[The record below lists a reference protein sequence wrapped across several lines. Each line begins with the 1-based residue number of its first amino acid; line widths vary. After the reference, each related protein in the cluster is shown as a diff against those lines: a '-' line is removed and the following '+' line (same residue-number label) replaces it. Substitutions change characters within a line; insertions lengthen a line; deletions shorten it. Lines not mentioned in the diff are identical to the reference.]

1 MKKTILLSG
10 GGTLGPVTPLLALV
24 EVWRKGDAEIDFVF
38 VGTPSGPERELVE
51 AVGIPFYTLST
62 PKLSRHQKWQWPF
75 LPPLLALSFARS
87 LSLLRSIRPDAHI
100 TAGGYTSVPLAFAGK
115 LLGIPLFVHQLDQ
128 GVGLA
133 NKLMAPLAKRIT
145 VTFEESLAGFGAEKA
160 LVVGAVVRPSIKEG
174 DVERARKRFGLLDR
188 KTILVLGGGT
198 GSIEINT
205 ALSPLLPELTKSYNV
220 LHITGKGK
228 GESAPFEGEGYRAVE
243 FLGAEIADAYALA
256 DIVVARAG
264 MGTILELSA
273 LRKASVFIPL
283 RGTTQVANATKLR
296 DAGACEML
304 LHVNPQILKQ
314 AILRL
319 LEDPARTLSTQTSI
333 ARAFPPN
340 GAETLVKLV
349 NETLGS

>member
-24 EVWRKGDAEIDFVF
+24 EVWRAKGEEVEFVF
-38 VGTPSGPERELVE
+38 VGTPRGPERELVE
-51 AVGIPFYTLST
+51 AMGIPFYALST

-87 LSLLRSIRPDAHI
+87 LALLRSLKPDAHI

-115 LLGIPLFVHQLDQ
+115 LLGIPLFIHQLDQ

-145 VTFEESLAGFGAEKA
+145 TTFEESLVGFGAEKA
-160 LVVGAVVRPSIKEG
+160 LVVGAVVRPSILAG
-174 DVERARKRFGLLDR
+174 DSERARKRFGLLDR
-188 KTILVLGGGT
+188 RTILVLGGGT
-198 GSIEINT
+198 GSAEINT
-205 ALSPLLPELTKSYNV
+205 ALAPILPEITKRFNV

-228 GESAPFEGEGYRAVE
+228 GLPTPFEGEGYRSVE
-243 FLGAEIADAYALA
+243 FLGAEIADAYAVAELV
-256 DIVVARAG
+256 IARAG
-264 MGTILELSA
+264 MGTLLELSA
-273 LRKASVFIPL
+273 LQKPSVLIPL
-283 RGTTQVANATKLR
+283 RATTQVENANALKR
-296 DAGACEML
+296 IGACEVL
-304 LHVNPQILKQ
+304 LHVNPQILTQAIRHVLDDEKQ
-314 AILRL
+314 A
-319 LEDPARTLSTQTSI
+319 EDRKRAI

-340 GAETLVKLV
+340 GADLLVRMV